1 MHGRQTP
8 RLRDAQHLADDEA
21 VVLEELQQ
29 RAIVAEIAVIRR
41 IAVEHRK
48 GWAID

>member
-29 RAIVAEIAVIRR
+29 RAIVAEIPSPWNTRR
-41 IAVEHRK
+41 FRARN
-48 GWAID
+48 AA